1 MLDARADL
9 PPEAVVGQALHSGI
23 LTRLAV
29 EQECAVKVRA
39 LIEREGEYGG
49 RIGEQGEVHD
59 TDGVFGVEAD
69 VGVGAGAGEDAVEST
84 PEPNGSCEASMK
96 CNRGRRGDGQARYAV
111 QRAEP
116 ARHRHQGL
124 GRAVRGVQAGDT
136 REGGGRTEEGVEAA
150 YTCGFTT
157 DDGPSHC

>member
-39 LIEREGEYGG
+39 LIEREGEHGG
-49 RIGEQGEVHD
+49 RRRIGEEGEVND

-69 VGVGAGAGEDAVEST
+69 VGVGAGTGEDAVEST
-84 PEPNGSCEASMK
+84 PEPSDSCEALME
-96 CNRGRRGDGQARYAV
+96 CDRGRRGDGQARHA
-111 QRAEP
+111 
-116 ARHRHQGL
+116 ARRRHQGL
-124 GRAVRGVQAGDT
+124 GGTV
-136 REGGGRTEEGVEAA
+136 
-150 YTCGFTT
+150 
-157 DDGPSHC
+157 